1 MLRLFYVLIMN
12 LYRLYMIPYMK
23 FRNRHPKW
31 FNEASQYRYAQ
42 HMIKLMK
49 RTGRISISRL
59 FAPQGDDAGAF
70 PEAALL
76 R

>member
-1 MLRLFYVLIMN
+1 MLRLFYVVIMN

-42 HMIKLMK
+42 RMI
-49 RTGRISISRL
+49 TS
-59 FAPQGDDAGAF
+59 
-70 PEAALL
+70 
-76 R
+76 